1 MPIAAGTVAE
11 LHRWPLKSAGGEP
24 VDALRI
30 DPRGAGGDRTYA
42 LFDGFKGRPRRLTAR
57 EAPRLLAWS
66 AGYGGADVD
75 PADPPAPAL
84 VAPDGREHGWD
95 DADTAAVLA
104 EDLGKDVELR
114 RDVRGQQDL
123 PNTLLLTTQ
132 ATLDALREELGD
144 GLDLRRFRTNVHAVL
159 DAAAWAEH
167 DWQGA
172 RLRIGEAEL
181 EALHPCLRC
190 VIPTRDPDT
199 QAKMPRLLRHL
210 TRAHGGHF
218 GLNVRPLGPATI
230 RVGDRVEVS
239 AR

>member
-1 MPIAAGTVAE
+1 MPLATGTVAE

-24 VDALRI
+24 VEALRI

-42 LFDGFKGRPRRLTAR
+42 LFDTFKGAPRRLTAR

-66 AGYGGADVD
+66 ASYRAADVD

-84 VAPDGREHGWD
+84 VAPDGRAHGMED
-95 DADTAAVLA
+95 PAVPALLG
-104 EDLGKDVELR
+104 EDLGRAVEVR

-123 PNTLLLTTQ
+123 PRTLLLTTQ
-132 ATLDALREELGD
+132 ATLDALRAELGD
-144 GLDLRRFRTNVHAVL
+144 ALDLRRFRPNVHAVL
-159 DAAAWAEH
+159 DAPAWTEH
-167 DWQGA
+167 EWEGA

-199 QAKMPRLLRHL
+199 QAKLPQLLKHL
-210 TRAHGGHF
+210 TRRHGGAF

-230 RVGDRVEVS
+230 RVGDAIEVG
-239 AR
+239 